1 MTERRRVIG
10 LLLAVALL
18 AACGERAPADT
29 RTTVDSARDSVV
41 PEVVAPRPPM
51 ILDTLGAHLLE
62 VWPVAVSRGRQADEV
77 RRLVE
82 HLQADLALVP
92 GFATATLLA
101 SGDGSSLVLMVAW
114 DDSVAAAQ
122 GDVMLAGWL
131 RLPAD
136 TALRR
141 RTDGTLTRRVWARRT
156 TGSPP
161 VLTEGA
167 MLQFTRYVMK
177 PGHSFGALAVLA
189 DSSLAMRVLQ
199 DTAAQ
204 GGALL
209 AAADSGAIYMVLQ
222 ARNATA
228 LGPGFPAPS
237 SSLPFWAPFAV
248 REEQLLAV
256 VAIVQR
262 RPGGASAR

>member
-1 MTERRRVIG
+1 MV
-10 LLLAVALL
+10 
-18 AACGERAPADT
+18 
-29 RTTVDSARDSVV
+29 
-41 PEVVAPRPPM
+41 
-51 ILDTLGAHLLE
+51 LDTLGGHLLE
-62 VWPVAVSRGRQADEV
+62 VWPLTVERSRQADEV

-82 HLQADLALVP
+82 HLQADLSLVP

-101 SGDGSSLVLMVAW
+101 SGDGSALVLMVAW
-114 DDSVAAAQ
+114 DDSAAAEQ

-141 RTDGTLTRRVWARRT
+141 RNDGALTPRVRVRRT
-156 TGSPP
+156 TGSAP
-161 VLTEGA
+161 VLHDGA

-177 PGHSFGALAVLA
+177 PGHSFGALGTLA
-189 DSSLAMRVLQ
+189 DSNLAMRVLQ

-209 AAADSGAIYMVLQ
+209 SAADSGALYMLLQ

-228 LGPGFPAPS
+228 LDPGFPPRGNA
-237 SSLPFWAPFAV
+237 LPFWAPFAV

-256 VAIVQR
+256 VAIVHGR
-262 RPGGASAR
+262 ATGASVR

>member
-1 MTERRRVIG
+1 MRRVSRP
-10 LLLAVALL
+10 LLVAVLL
-18 AACGERAPADT
+18 TACGGRAADPPA
-29 RTTVDSARDSVV
+29 RGADSLRESGVAAVV
-41 PEVVAPRPPM
+41 PPRPPM
-51 ILDTLGAHLLE
+51 TLDTLGAQLLE
-62 VWPVAVSRGRQADEV
+62 IWPLAVTRGKQADEV

-82 HLQADLALVP
+82 HLQADLALLP

-122 GDVMLAGWL
+122 GDVMLSGWL

-136 TALRR
+136 TAVRR
-141 RTDGTLTRRVWARRT
+141 RTDGTLTPRVQVRRT
-156 TGSPP
+156 SGSAPM
-161 VLTEGA
+161 LNDGA

-209 AAADSGAIYMVLQ
+209 AATDSGAMYMVLQ

-228 LGPGFPAPS
+228 LDPGAPAPAT
-237 SSLPFWAPFAV
+237 SLPFWAPFAA

-256 VAIVQR
+256 VAIVHR
-262 RPGGASAR
+262 RPAGPSGR